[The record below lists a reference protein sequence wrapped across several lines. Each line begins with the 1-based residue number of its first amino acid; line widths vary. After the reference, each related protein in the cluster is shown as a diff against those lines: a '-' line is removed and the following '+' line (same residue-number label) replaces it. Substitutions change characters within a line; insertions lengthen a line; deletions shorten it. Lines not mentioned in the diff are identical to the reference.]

1 MLEDLS
7 YKELVFNMN
16 FMFSRYPKP
25 WNIEEV
31 RKEPKGSEKRAVL
44 DRFDSVIA
52 NFSKEEYKRIIT
64 KDFIEHA
71 DNHWWMSYYSKSTY
85 YRLKREA
92 MIEFLICAVA

>member
-31 RKEPKGSEKRAVL
+31 RKEPKGLRK
-44 DRFDSVIA
+44 
-52 NFSKEEYKRIIT
+52 
-64 KDFIEHA
+64 
-71 DNHWWMSYYSKSTY
+71 KSCTGP
-85 YRLKREA
+85 L
-92 MIEFLICAVA
+92 